1 MGPTNDHERAIAKI
15 VDMFSLDGKLSPTAI
30 DGVIAVLDFTMNRS
44 DSEFLLSY
52 IHWRADHPVAT
63 DSGADRA

>member
-15 VDMFSLDGKLSPTAI
+15 VDKFSLDGRLSPTAI
-30 DGVIAVLDFTMNRS
+30 DAVIAALDFTMNRS

-52 IHWRADHPVAT
+52 IRWRTDHPLAA
-63 DSGADRA
+63 GADRV